1 VNTHEELINDLTR
14 NPLNPELHLKLAG
27 YALRVG
33 NHYLAYAELKT
44 AESLGIPHSIV
55 ESNLSEIKAL
65 LPDAMTIN
73 HNQYFRFASLA
84 AEIRYRAAG
93 VPISV
98 LDVGGGSGELASFI
112 PDYSYCLAEPT
123 RNGISGTSLPF
134 PDHSFDFVVS
144 CHVLEHVPLEVR
156 DVFLD
161 QLISKAKRGVILLN
175 PFQVEGTK
183 VDERLRLVIEITGA
197 EWAKEHLEC
206 SLPKIEQIEE
216 YALNR
221 GLKLSIKPNGTM
233 VTSLAFV
240 FLDYFAE
247 KSGLHEDFMKVSRFF
262 NESYTHISDSADYPN
277 AYMVYLE
284 NSNDH

>member
-1 VNTHEELINDLTR
+1 
-14 NPLNPELHLKLAG
+14 
-27 YALRVG
+27 
-33 NHYLAYAELKT
+33 
-44 AESLGIPHSIV
+44 
-55 ESNLSEIKAL
+55 
-65 LPDAMTIN
+65 
-73 HNQYFRFASLA
+73 
-84 AEIRYRAAG
+84 
-93 VPISV
+93 
-98 LDVGGGSGELASFI
+98 
-112 PDYSYCLAEPT
+112 
-123 RNGISGTSLPF
+123 
-134 PDHSFDFVVS
+134 
-144 CHVLEHVPLEVR
+144 LEVR